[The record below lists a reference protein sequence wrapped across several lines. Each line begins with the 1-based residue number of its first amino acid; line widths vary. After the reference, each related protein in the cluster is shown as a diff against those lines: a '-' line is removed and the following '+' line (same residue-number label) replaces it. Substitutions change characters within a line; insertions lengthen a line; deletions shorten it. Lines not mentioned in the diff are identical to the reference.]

1 MGPGDLSDQPKA
13 ALMDELR
20 QKLEQGF
27 LDDPMHPVALVES
40 FLKNEPASKT
50 LIPGLLQAAGL
61 NNVPK
66 REFFEIAAQFQK
78 EEVHP
83 EVIERLNQI
92 KQAFGVADV

>member
-1 MGPGDLSDQPKA
+1 M
-13 ALMDELR
+13 
-20 QKLEQGF
+20 
-27 LDDPMHPVALVES
+27 
-40 FLKNEPASKT
+40 
-50 LIPGLLQAAGL
+50 
-61 NNVPK
+61 PK